1 MEREYKDQI
10 ANLQESHEKYAQ
22 DMIEKNKELDSKY
35 HSLQEKYEVEYRESN
50 GKIKNLENKLNDLE
64 QRERGYLDE
73 ISNLRQQK
81 DKMYLEN
88 QSVME
93 KEREQLKQKIG
104 DLERRCKTAESDKS
118 SLKFEIE
125 KEKSRLTNQIDYLE
139 NTKSELQDQ
148 INKIMKRNESL
159 ITQNE
164 KLKEKNKTTRKLN
177 KYGGAGGS
185 SYLESS
191 TASRIAN
198 KFLGIKELDQES
210 YTSQGIGAKFG
221 SFTKFIG
228 YGEKIGSS
236 KKSEIPFDE
245 CYKQSSLHTPDR
257 FEKNSD
263 STNTLSPQDDKE

>member
-125 KEKSRLTNQIDYLE
+125 KEKSRLTNQID
-139 NTKSELQDQ
+139 
-148 INKIMKRNESL
+148 
-159 ITQNE
+159 
-164 KLKEKNKTTRKLN
+164 
-177 KYGGAGGS
+177 
-185 SYLESS
+185 
-191 TASRIAN
+191 
-198 KFLGIKELDQES
+198 
-210 YTSQGIGAKFG
+210 
-221 SFTKFIG
+221 
-228 YGEKIGSS
+228 
-236 KKSEIPFDE
+236 
-245 CYKQSSLHTPDR
+245 
-257 FEKNSD
+257 
-263 STNTLSPQDDKE
+263 